1 VRFTAAVLL
10 WVITTVAAGVAL
22 ATAWAQLNVVSADGY
37 AALARR
43 AATDPTLQSAAA
55 SELATQATEL
65 IAQRGRS
72 VDPAIVG
79 SAAAAYTNSAAFPAQ
94 FAEVNRMV
102 HGWVLGSDSS
112 GGPWVVD
119 VAPMLQEPSL
129 QQMLNRFHV
138 RPPATLIVPLTTS
151 PPTALPS
158 GRLRLLAT
166 WNVWLCLGTTALAGF
181 SAVLMLAAARS
192 RAKTLTGLGV
202 SLLVVG
208 ACGWAAVEV
217 AWRHVDEALSDT
229 AGDIRAIADVMV
241 GDAEGGLH
249 HWLNLTLAAGG
260 LLAALGIVVA
270 VLGGLRDS
278 G

>member
-1 VRFTAAVLL
+1 MLL
-10 WVITTVAAGVAL
+10 WVITTAAASVAIL
-22 ATAWAQLNVVSADGY
+22 TAWAQLNVVSADGY

-43 AATDPTLQSAAA
+43 AASDPTLQSAAA

-65 IAQRGRS
+65 ITQRGRS

-79 SAAAAYTNSAAFPAQ
+79 SAAAAYTAGPAFPAQ

-102 HGWVLGSDSS
+102 HGWVLGGDSS
-112 GGPWVVD
+112 GDPWVVD

-151 PPTALPS
+151 PPTASPS
-158 GRLRLLAT
+158 GRLRLFAT
-166 WNVWLCLGTTALAGF
+166 WNLWLCLGTTALAGF
-181 SAVLMLAAARS
+181 SAVLTVAAARS
-192 RAKTLTGLGV
+192 RAKALTGLGV
-202 SLLVVG
+202 SALVVG
-208 ACGWAAVEV
+208 AGGWAALEV
-217 AWRHVDEALSDT
+217 ARRRVDEALGDT
-229 AGDIRAIADVMV
+229 TGDIRSIADVMV

-260 LLAALGIVVA
+260 LLAALGVLVA
-270 VLGGLRDS
+270 VLGGLRES
-278 G
+278 R